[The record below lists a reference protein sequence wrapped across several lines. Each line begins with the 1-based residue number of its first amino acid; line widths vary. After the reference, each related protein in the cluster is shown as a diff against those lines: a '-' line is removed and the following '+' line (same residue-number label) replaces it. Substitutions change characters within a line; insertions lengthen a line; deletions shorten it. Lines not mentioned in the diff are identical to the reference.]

1 MTTNVPAELERKM
14 DEAIG
19 HYPAEHKRSAAMPL
33 MHLWQE
39 HFGYIGD
46 EGVNWIAARL
56 GLEPINILELV
67 TFYPMFRQ
75 APAGRKHIRVCRT
88 LSCAMAGAYPLMEK
102 LAALTNIDRAHRG
115 SGGMHN
121 PVSVSPDGEY
131 SIEFVECLASCG
143 TAPVCMVDD
152 ELHENVATNSAKDL
166 LTPGRETHASY
177 HMSSRAKRGTPQTT
191 PGVAS
196 EVPLRPSADRDD
208 NAADE
213 IASPDES
220 RETIESPAVASQPLR
235 HALPPHPLERRL
247 IFQNIG
253 REDYATDIDCYL
265 QNGGYEQL
273 KLAVKMSRAEIV
285 NEVKSSGLR
294 GRGGAGFHCGVK
306 WSFIKPDE
314 QKPVYLICNADES
327 EPGTFKD
334 RYIIHQDP
342 HQLIEGMLISCFAL
356 NAHTAYIY
364 IRGEFPEG
372 ARILERAIE
381 EARAHNFLGKD
392 VLGTG
397 FDVEVYIHRGAGAY
411 ICGEE
416 TGLIESLEGKRAY
429 PRIKPPYFPAVLGL
443 YMCPTIVNNVETLCH
458 VKHIIA
464 LGGAEY
470 ARIGRP
476 NNTGTRI
483 VCVSGD
489 VVRPGYFE
497 IEVGALTLG
506 QLLNEMAGGPKAGRK
521 IKAVIPGGSSAK
533 VLRAGDRFK
542 LKDREVSLEEIP
554 LDFDSLAA
562 AGSMAGS
569 GGVIV
574 MDDSRDMVWALNNI
588 NEFYAHESCGQCT
601 PCREGSLWMKK
612 ITDRMLSGGGVTQD
626 PGTLKNVADNI
637 AGRTICAFGEACA
650 WPTQSFLEKFPDE
663 FAARAQK
670 PVPPPLPPEYTPE
683 ELIAEKEIPTG
694 SPAHDP
700 GWEKA
705 GVPGTI

>member
-1 MTTNVPAELERKM
+1 MKIPAQLEAQM
-14 DEAIG
+14 DEAIS
-19 HYPAEHKRSAAMPL
+19 HYPLDQKRSASLPL
-33 MHLWQE
+33 LHLWQE
-39 HFGYIGD
+39 HFGFISD
-46 EGVNWIAARL
+46 QAAEWIATKL
-56 GLEPINILELV
+56 GLEPINIFELV

-75 APAGRKHIRVCRT
+75 RPAGRKHIRVCRT
-88 LSCAMAGAYPLMEK
+88 LSCAMAGAYPLIDK
-102 LAALTNIDRAHRG
+102 LASLTNIDRAHH
-115 SGGMHN
+115 GGGTHSA
-121 PVSVSPDGEY
+121 VAVSPDSEY

-143 TAPVCMVDD
+143 TAPVVMLQD
-152 ELHENVATNSAKDL
+152 ELHEAVSPNDAATLLSSQQSAIENQNS
-166 LTPGRETHASY
+166 
-177 HMSSRAKRGTPQTT
+177 
-191 PGVAS
+191 
-196 EVPLRPSADRDD
+196 PS
-208 NAADE
+208 
-213 IASPDES
+213 
-220 RETIESPAVASQPLR
+220 
-235 HALPPHPLERRL
+235 PHPLERRL
-247 IFQNIG
+247 IFKNIG
-253 REDYATDIDCYL
+253 REDYTIDLDCYVK
-265 QNGGYEQL
+265 NGGYEEL
-273 KLAVKMSRAEIV
+273 RKAIKMSRTEIV
-285 NEVKSSGLR
+285 NEVKTSGLR
-294 GRGGAGFHCGVK
+294 GRGGAGFPCGVK

-314 QKPVYLICNADES
+314 KKPVYLICNADES

-342 HQLIEGMLISCFAL
+342 HQLLEGMLISCWAL
-356 NAHTAYIY
+356 NVHTAYIY

-372 ARILERAIE
+372 AKILERAIE
-381 EARAHNFLGKD
+381 EARKRNFLGKNM
-392 VLGTG
+392 LGTG
-397 FDVEVYIHRGAGAY
+397 FDVEIYIHRGAGAY

-464 LGGAEY
+464 MGGAEY

-497 IEVGALTLG
+497 IEVGGLTMG
-506 QLLNEMAGGPKAGRK
+506 QVINDLAGGPKPGRK

-533 VLRAGDRFK
+533 VLRASDRFK
-542 LKDREVSLEEIP
+542 LKDREVSLEDIP
-554 LDFDSLAA
+554 MDFDSLAA

-612 ITDRMLSGGGVTQD
+612 ITDRMLAGGGVTQD
-626 PGTLKNVADNI
+626 PATLKNVADNI

-650 WPTQSFLEKFPDE
+650 WPTQSFVEKFPNE
-663 FAARAQK
+663 FAAKAQK
-670 PVPPPLPPEYTPE
+670 PMPPPLPPEYTSG
-683 ELIAEKEIPTG
+683 ELISEDEIPTV
-694 SPAHDP
+694 PLARDP

-705 GVPGTI
+705 GAAGTI